1 MPPRKKAATAPTT
14 ARKPL
19 DFQTAKRRKE
29 PIPFTL
35 DGEEYEFTPQKNSIL
50 VFPSLTDGEKDGTE
64 ELRGIFDW
72 IGAGLP
78 DDQEQRLIARLRD
91 PEDDLDIDMLHNV
104 AVSLLEEISGRPTT

>member
-1 MPPRKKAATAPTT
+1 MPPRKKAETAPTT

-35 DGEEYEFTPQKNSIL
+35 DGETYEFTPQKNSIL
-50 VFPSLTDGEKDGTE
+50 VMPSLGEDPDGSE

-72 IGAGLP
+72 LGSGLP
-78 DDQEQRLIARLRD
+78 EDQEQRIIDRLKD
-91 PEDDLDIDMLHNV
+91 PEDDLDLDMLNRV
-104 AVSLLEEISGRPTT
+104 VTALLEEISGRPTT